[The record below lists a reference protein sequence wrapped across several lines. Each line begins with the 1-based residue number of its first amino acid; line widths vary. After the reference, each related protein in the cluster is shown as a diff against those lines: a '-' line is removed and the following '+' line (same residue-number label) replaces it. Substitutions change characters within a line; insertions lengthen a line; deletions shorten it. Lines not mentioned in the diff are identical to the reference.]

1 MPIPKIVHQT
11 HPTCVLP
18 KPAMMVRKNMQYL
31 NPEYKF
37 VLYDDN
43 EIDNFMKTFFSGEVY
58 ECFSALKV
66 GAAKADLWRYCILYH
81 VGGIYLDIDS
91 RIIDNIDSLISKDD
105 KCIITRE
112 KQPSKFNQWILI
124 FEKNHPIMKRA
135 IEICCENIKL
145 RKKGSIIN
153 ITGPGVYTNAI
164 NDILLD
170 YVNKYPIHNYK
181 TLYDISDE
189 TINKL
194 SEQEDFPAK
203 CKFYGFDI
211 EPYARFKYPG
221 FMELYECEKDNT
233 ILHWAK
239 QKSVYK

>member
-18 KPAMMVRKNMQYL
+18 KSAKMVRNSMQKI

-37 VLYDDN
+37 LLYDDN
-43 EIDNFMKTFFSGEVY
+43 EIDNFMKTYFSGEVY
-58 ECFSALKV
+58 DCFSVLNM
-66 GAAKADLWRYCILYH
+66 GAAKADLWRYCILYQ
-81 VGGIYLDIDS
+81 VGGVYLDIDS
-91 RIIDNIDSLISKDD
+91 RIIGNIDELIDEND
-105 KCIITRE
+105 KCLITRE
-112 KQPSKFNQWILI
+112 KNPTYFNQWILI
-124 FEKNHPIMKRA
+124 YERQHPIMKRA
-135 IEICCENIKL
+135 IERCCENIKL
-145 RKKGSIIN
+145 RKKGSLIE
-153 ITGPGVYTNAI
+153 ITGPGIYSQAI

-194 SEQEDFPAK
+194 SEQEDFPVK
-203 CKFYGFDI
+203 CRFYGFDFD
-211 EPYARFKYPG
+211 EYARFKFPG
-221 FMELYECEKDNT
+221 FMEIYGCEEENA

-239 QKSVYK
+239 VKQIYK